1 MPKTRT
7 IALAVALVALSTA
20 AVAQTHARATHRAAP
35 QPAPTGG
42 YSYQSYGLEFELPGP
57 PVRERLRQARS
68 VVTSAS

>member
-20 AVAQTHARATHRAAP
+20 AVAQTQARAPKRTAP

-42 YSYQSYGLEFELPGP
+42 YSYQSYGLDTNCRDRPF
-57 PVRERLRQARS
+57 
-68 VVTSAS
+68 ASGCDKRGQW